1 MSFNSFQG
9 LIIVFKLYSG
19 FRGFQGPFM
28 IFYWFLCT
36 NGQILVKSTFWPTL
50 SHSGDETTQN
60 AREMSSNPTNLIS
73 NLSKAL
79 EGGAKQYIEKRT
91 KIHPAVSWPY
101 DPILGLAGRR
111 PVWPCEDDD
120 GDDIYI

>member
-1 MSFNSFQG
+1 
-9 LIIVFKLYSG
+9 
-19 FRGFQGPFM
+19 
-28 IFYWFLCT
+28 
-36 NGQILVKSTFWPTL
+36 
-50 SHSGDETTQN
+50 
-60 AREMSSNPTNLIS
+60 MSSNPTNLIS

-111 PVWPCEDDD
+111 LVWPCEDDD
-120 GDDIYI
+120 GDDDGGGDGGDDDDDDGDDDEDDEEDDDHPLVQGQDGLVSRLDPAHLHKVPRLLKTLKEKLSASPYSL

>member
-1 MSFNSFQG
+1 
-9 LIIVFKLYSG
+9 
-19 FRGFQGPFM
+19 
-28 IFYWFLCT
+28 
-36 NGQILVKSTFWPTL
+36 
-50 SHSGDETTQN
+50 
-60 AREMSSNPTNLIS
+60 MSSNPTNLIS

-120 GDDIYI
+120 GDDDGGDDGDDDGGDDGDDDDDDDGDDDEDDEDDVETMMMEVMMEMMITGSPSATNT

>member
-1 MSFNSFQG
+1 
-9 LIIVFKLYSG
+9 
-19 FRGFQGPFM
+19 
-28 IFYWFLCT
+28 
-36 NGQILVKSTFWPTL
+36 
-50 SHSGDETTQN
+50 
-60 AREMSSNPTNLIS
+60 MSSNPTNLIS

-120 GDDIYI
+120 GDDDEDDEEDDDHPLVQGQDGLVSRLDPAHLHKVPRLLKTIGITLQSLKNT